1 MREKAKQI
9 QTKVDQQKAEEIST
23 FKKVR
28 SNLTKLNNFVQ
39 KRFGQLHVS
48 GITTPALKVKRQH
61 KKNVTVVYDE
71 KDIAPGTALRQSR
84 HQDRT
89 ITPTKGGLFENSD
102 VSLNISGKHPRGQNR
117 SVLG

>member
-39 KRFGQLHVS
+39 KRFGQLQVS

-71 KDIAPGTALRQSR
+71 KEVA
-84 HQDRT
+84 
-89 ITPTKGGLFENSD
+89 
-102 VSLNISGKHPRGQNR
+102 
-117 SVLG
+117 

>member
-1 MREKAKQI
+1 MREKAKLM

-28 SNLTKLNNFVQ
+28 HNLTKLNNFVQ
-39 KRFGQLHVS
+39 RRFGQIQVS

-71 KDIAPGTALRQSR
+71 KDAIQSTALR
-84 HQDRT
+84 
-89 ITPTKGGLFENSD
+89 
-102 VSLNISGKHPRGQNR
+102 
-117 SVLG
+117 